1 MLKITLLTEGEKLS
15 LRLEGHAG
23 YAEPDKDIICASASI
38 LAHVVA
44 HDVDLLDRFNAYEE
58 PAVIRLESGDAE
70 ITCVPT
76 KASEHIRDTYVF
88 AGKGFCLLAQ
98 NYPQYVELITDVED
112 D

>member
-15 LRLEGHAG
+15 LRLSGHAG
-23 YAEPDKDIICASASI
+23 YAEIGMDVVCAAASI

-44 HDVDLLDRFNAYEE
+44 HDVDLLNRFNAFRD

-76 KASEHIRDTYVF
+76 YSSAHIRDTYCF
-88 AGKGFCLLAQ
+88 AGTGLRILAE